1 MVNDGK
7 GTGGNAEN
15 GNRIPKVT
23 NVGNVGRRSFLK
35 ATGVGAGAVTLAG
48 CTTTQDGGDG
58 GDGGDG
64 SDGGDGGDGGTD
76 TGDGGMDL
84 PGTIK
89 IGALGPIDSPMGD
102 SILKSANLAAKEIKA
117 NGGIGGSD
125 LEVIT
130 KDTKD
135 DPSTTRQ
142 GYQELTTGENVHA
155 TVGIFGSEN
164 LLSIMG
170 NIAQAKTPHLT
181 AGAATPEA
189 PARVGDDYERNKYW
203 FRVGPVNAVFLAESQ
218 IQFAKDRFESMGWEK
233 IAFLAEDY
241 KWTEPITSVIKER
254 LENEV
259 GVEVTQVQRIA
270 EGTEDFTPIYDRLES
285 QNVDGA
291 YTALAHI
298 GTTALV
304 QWAQQQ
310 RPFGFGGIHV
320 PTQLPVFYDAT
331 KGAAISTFSQTTATA
346 NSPVTDKTIPY
357 AEAYADEYDGALPVY
372 TGYSAYDAVYMAANA
387 IEAAGSVEGDAL
399 VSELEGMSY
408 TGTSGTIEFFGQDG
422 EFPHDVK
429 YGPDLAQG
437 IYFQWQTEG
446 EEGVQKVIWPD
457 DLQQAEYQAPPWA

>member
-7 GTGGNAEN
+7 GTSGTPET
-15 GNRIPKVT
+15 GNRTGRAT

-48 CTTTQDGGDG
+48 CTSTIGGG
-58 GDGGDG
+58 GGGVP
-64 SDGGDGGDGGTD
+64 D
-76 TGDGGMDL
+76 TVKL
-84 PGTIK
+84 
-89 IGALGPIDSPMGD
+89 GALGPIDSPMGD
-102 SILKSANLAAKEIKA
+102 SILKSANLAAKEINA
-117 NGGIGGSD
+117 DGGIAGSD
-125 LEVIT
+125 VEVIT

-135 DPSTTRQ
+135 DPATTRQ

-155 TVGIFGSEN
+155 TVGIFGSEQ

-170 NIAQAKTPHLT
+170 NIGQAQTPHLT

-189 PARVGDDYERNKYW
+189 PALVGEDYETNKYW
-203 FRVGPVNAVFLAESQ
+203 FRVGPVNSVFLAESQ
-218 IQFAKDRFESMGWEK
+218 IQFAKDRFEQMGWEK

-241 KWTEPITSVIKER
+241 KWTEPVTKVIKNR
-254 LENEV
+254 LESEV
-259 GVEVTQVQRIA
+259 DVEVTQVQRIA
-270 EGTEDFTPIYDRLES
+270 EGTEDFTPIYDRLEAN
-285 QNVDGA
+285 NVDGA
-291 YTALAHI
+291 FTALAHI

-372 TGYSAYDAVYMAANA
+372 TGYSAYDAVYMAKDA
-387 IEAAGSVEGDAL
+387 IEAAESVNGDDL
-399 VSELEGMSY
+399 VSELESMSF
-408 TGTSGTIEFFGQDG
+408 TGTSGTIEFFGKNG
-422 EFPHDVK
+422 RFPHDVK
-429 YGPDLAQG
+429 YGPELAQG
-437 IYFQWQTEG
+437 LYFQWQKEG
-446 EEGVQKVIWPD
+446 DSGVQKVIWPD